1 MYGRDKKMTSINK
14 TFFVVE
20 DHTVTNIGLKSL
32 IEQKTGF
39 VCLGSAFS
47 KTEAEEKLKSLL
59 ESGEN
64 NLPDI
69 LILDLFLGEE
79 SGLDL
84 LRQLRTEFSSIKI
97 LVYFM
102 YAKPGILSLVL
113 EAGVHGF
120 VEKSAPE
127 SVLITAIK
135 NILAGETFV
144 QQNLVAPLF
153 TYKTMFDGLTKQE
166 QKVFKKILER
176 KSRERI
182 AEELNIISRS
192 VDNYLTHIFEKTGC
206 HNTHEVIEKFVK

>member
-1 MYGRDKKMTSINK
+1 MADNK

-20 DHTVTNIGLKSL
+20 DHTVTNIGLKAL
-32 IEQKTGF
+32 IEEKTCL
-39 VCLGSAFS
+39 VCLGTALS
-47 KTEAEEKLKSLL
+47 KADAEKKLKALAEKGS
-59 ESGEN
+59 E

-84 LRQLRTEFSSIKI
+84 LATVRKSYPSVKV
-97 LVYFM
+97 LVYSM

-113 EAGVHGF
+113 EAGAHGF
-120 VEKSAPE
+120 VEKSATE

-144 QQNLVAPLF
+144 QQNLVSPLF

-166 QKVFKKILER
+166 QSVFKKILAR
-176 KSRERI
+176 KSREQI
-182 AEELNIISRS
+182 AQELNIIKRS
-192 VDNYLTHIFEKTGC
+192 VDNYFTHIFEKTGC
-206 HNTHEVIEKFVK
+206 RNVHEVIEKYGE

>member
-1 MYGRDKKMTSINK
+1 MK

-20 DHTVTNIGLKSL
+20 DHTVTNIGLVQL
-32 IEQKTGF
+32 ITQKNGLE
-39 VCLGSAFS
+39 CAGSAIS
-47 KTEAEEKLKSLL
+47 KSEALEKIKILADD
-59 ESGEN
+59 GTD

-69 LILDLFLGEE
+69 LILDLFLGED

-84 LRQLRTEFSSIKI
+84 LRQVRGEYPSIKV
-97 LVYFM
+97 LVYSM

-113 EAGVHGF
+113 EAGAHGF

-144 QQNLVAPLF
+144 QQNLVSPLF
-153 TYKTMFDGLTKQE
+153 IYKTMFDGLTKQE
-166 QKVFKKILER
+166 QNVFKKILER
-176 KSRERI
+176 KSKAQI

-192 VDNYLTHIFEKTGC
+192 VDNYFTHIFEKTGC
-206 HNTHEVIEKFVK
+206 KNAQEVISKFGK

>member
-1 MYGRDKKMTSINK
+1 MPCLNK

-20 DHTVTNIGLKSL
+20 DHTVTNIGLVQL
-32 IEQKTGF
+32 IEQKTELK
-39 VCLGSAFS
+39 CSGSALS
-47 KTEAEEKLKSLL
+47 KSEAEEKLKALANGSN
-59 ESGEN
+59 ETGSRTSA
-64 NLPDI
+64 LPEL

-84 LRQLRTEFSSIKI
+84 LREVRTDYPEIKI
-97 LVYFM
+97 LVYSM

-127 SVLITAIK
+127 PILITAVK
-135 NILAGETFV
+135 SILAGETFV

-166 QKVFKKILER
+166 QNVFKKILER
-176 KSRERI
+176 KSKEQI
-182 AEELNIISRS
+182 AEELNIIPRS
-192 VDNYLTHIFEKTGC
+192 VDNYFTHIFEKTAC
-206 HNTHEVIEKFVK
+206 KNVHEVIKKFGE